1 MLLMVIFPRAFCVS
15 RGGVMQL
22 VMNIFYKWVGTTT
35 TTRSLCV
42 FCLWFVYRR
51 GNFHLMKAYS
61 RRSRITGPRVFLPDG
76 KDSQDSV
83 ILLADDDDAVARR
96 KIMSFGAWFLKDPGP
111 RWEFS
116 YRYWGPWIQMKR
128 RNSMTF
134 HQRMNTPAEVDV
146 LCLP

>member
-42 FCLWFVYRR
+42 FVCGLFTDVGISTSWKHTAVD
-51 GNFHLMKAYS
+51 HES
-61 RRSRITGPRVFLPDG
+61 QGPRVFPPDG

-83 ILLADDDDAVARR
+83 ILLADDDDAVTRR

-134 HQRMNTPAEVDV
+134 HQRMNTPAEVEV